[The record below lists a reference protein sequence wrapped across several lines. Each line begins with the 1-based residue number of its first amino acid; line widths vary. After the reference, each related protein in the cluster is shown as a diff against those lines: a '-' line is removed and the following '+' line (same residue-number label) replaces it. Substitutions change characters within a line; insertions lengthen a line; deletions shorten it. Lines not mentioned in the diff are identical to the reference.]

1 MQWSQTCAG
10 SRFAPLPPP
19 PTQTQDEYGDDIV
32 LPPLEEGEE
41 ERKQQ
46 HRQDKLGLLMT
57 NDINE
62 ADALWLDHEVEDTQV
77 RFDLADMI
85 LAELAAEIAD
95 LLH

>member
-1 MQWSQTCAG
+1 
-10 SRFAPLPPP
+10 
-19 PTQTQDEYGDDIV
+19 
-32 LPPLEEGEE
+32 
-41 ERKQQ
+41 
-46 HRQDKLGLLMT
+46 MT

-95 LLH
+95 LLQQ